1 MKQLPKDQ
9 RRESILD
16 AARDIL
22 VDRGVD
28 TISMPEIAARVGVS
42 RQIIYLHFHGIDEVL
57 EAVYDRT
64 FHEYFEDLVSAGVGT
79 DNLVHVGV
87 ARLERILELPA
98 TIHQV
103 VATAFFA
110 SPTSRQPQVMLQ
122 RRLFNMLETNWIAP
136 LADMGIDT
144 GMVTSGLYAIFA
156 STLVFRDLID
166 RGIITRTDASR
177 QLRRLVNALFRN
189 PSMVPAL

>member
-1 MKQLPKDQ
+1 MKQLPKNQ

-22 VDRGVD
+22 IDRGVD
-28 TISMPEIAARVGVS
+28 TLSMPEIATRVGVS

-64 FHEYFEDLVSAGVGT
+64 FHEYFEDLVSAGNGT

-87 ARLERILELPA
+87 ARLERILELPP

-110 SPTSRQPQVMLQ
+110 SPTSRQPQLMLQ
-122 RRLFNMLETNWIAP
+122 RRLFDMLETNWVEP
-136 LADMGIDT
+136 LAELGIDSA
-144 GMVTSGLYAIFA
+144 MVTSGLYAIFA

-166 RGIITRTDASR
+166 RGVITRADANR
-177 QLRRLVNALFRN
+177 QLRRLVNTLFRN
-189 PSMVPAL
+189 PTVAHSL